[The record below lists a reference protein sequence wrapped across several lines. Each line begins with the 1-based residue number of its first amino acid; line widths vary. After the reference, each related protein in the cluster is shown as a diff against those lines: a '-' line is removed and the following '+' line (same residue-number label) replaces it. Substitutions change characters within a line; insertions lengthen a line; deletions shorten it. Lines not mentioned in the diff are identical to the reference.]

1 MKEPEHP
8 ETKPMRALR
17 RAALRY
23 PEAEEGTSCNK
34 SAFRARNK
42 AFLFLGVDEG
52 SYNVM
57 VKLRDSLAEASR
69 LEKKKPRSYTV
80 GGGGWVKATFGRDES
95 PPPGLLERWIGESY
109 RLLVHKELV
118 ALLPG
123 QRDARS
129 EKPAQKK
136 GKRRPT
142 SR

>member
-1 MKEPEHP
+1 
-8 ETKPMRALR
+8 MRALR
-17 RAALRY
+17 RAALQY

-42 AFLFLGVDEG
+42 AFLFLGVEER

-57 VKLRDSLAEASR
+57 VKLRESLAEASR
-69 LEKKKPRSYTV
+69 LETKEPGRYAV

-95 PPPGLLERWIGESY
+95 PPPGLLEGWIGESY
-109 RLLVHKELV
+109 RLLVHKDLV

-123 QRDARS
+123 SGQRDGRPA
-129 EKPAQKK
+129 KPARKK
-136 GKRRPT
+136 GKARPR